1 MILFR
6 CIIVRNN
13 FSEMPYA
20 STQSKA
26 QQSFDALSSLTFQ
39 IWNDLILNPPII
51 DVVILRE
58 IGSFK
63 YITKS
68 FSTFWKVRIRHQ
80 TKYGKILF
88 GTFLTAPYTKYYA
101 GDACLGSMILL
112 YLCEIVRD
120 CCMQKQNM
128 YVVVE
133 KRNLAFCLFLDTDFS
148 CSLEF

>member
-39 IWNDLILNPPII
+39 IWNDLIFKSTNF
-51 DVVILRE
+51 VILRE

-128 YVVVE
+128 YVAVE